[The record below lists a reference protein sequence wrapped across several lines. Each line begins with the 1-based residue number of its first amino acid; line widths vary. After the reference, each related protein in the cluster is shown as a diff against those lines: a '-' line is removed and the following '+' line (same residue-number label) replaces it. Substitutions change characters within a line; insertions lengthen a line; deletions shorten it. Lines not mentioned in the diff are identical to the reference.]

1 MESQG
6 QGLRKAQTLRRKQ
19 QFGQHQGSQGSRPP
33 PWQTAAYKVQGH
45 SCDCPRPSLGSGS
58 LAHSHPALGS
68 RAGPHTPGAT
78 EAPGSEAEELWAPR
92 MKQGPGSH

>member
-45 SCDCPRPSLGSGS
+45 SCDCLRPSLGSGS
-58 LAHSHPALGS
+58 LAHSHPYWAAGLGLTPLVLQRL
-68 RAGPHTPGAT
+68 RAVRQRSSGP
-78 EAPGSEAEELWAPR
+78 
-92 MKQGPGSH
+92 QG